1 VISGNSA
8 DDYGGAIHC
17 YASSPTI
24 TNCTI
29 TNNAAYGGGGG
40 VYCTQES
47 NPTIGNC
54 TITGN
59 TADDGGGVYCR
70 GSSPTITNCTVTG
83 NTATFDGGGIFCW
96 ESSPTITNCTICDNV
111 ADAGGGACCYDC
123 TLTITNCTI
132 AGNTASKF
140 GGGIFCWESSPTIT
154 NCTISGNTAHFDGG
168 GVCCGQGSPTITN
181 CILWGDTPQEIY
193 VISSQPVVSYGDV
206 QGGWEGTGNIDEDPL
221 FVDPDGPDDDPNTWE
236 DNDYHLSPASPCI
249 DAGCNV
255 AVPPDTA
262 DLDSDDDTT
271 EQTPLDLD
279 GEGRFFDDPDTPN
292 YGCCGEGVVVDMGA
306 YEYGGTGPQPCPGDL
321 DGDQDVDHSDLGMLL
336 SDWGCDYGDLDCSG
350 HTDQADLG
358 ILLAHWGDVCP

>member
-1 VISGNSA
+1 MISGNSA

-70 GSSPTITNCTVTG
+70 ESSPTITNCTISG
-83 NTATFDGGGIFCW
+83 NTADGGGGIFCW
-96 ESSPTITNCTICDNV
+96 ESSPTIANCVICDNV
-111 ADAGGGACCYDC
+111 ADVGAGVCCYDS

-140 GGGIFCWESSPTIT
+140 GGGIFCWDSSPTIT
-154 NCTISGNTAHFDGG
+154 NCTITGNTASKFGGG
-168 GVCCGQGSPTITN
+168 GVCCGLSSPTITN
-181 CILWGDTPQEIY
+181 CILWDDTPQEIY
-193 VISSQPVVSYGDV
+193 VISGQPVVSYGDV

-221 FVDPDGPDDDPNTWE
+221 FADPDGPDDDPNTWE
-236 DNDYHLSPASPCI
+236 DNDYHLSPGSPCI
-249 DAGCNV
+249 DAACNW

-262 DLDSDDDTT
+262 DLDEDGDV
-271 EQTPLDLD
+271 EEFTPLDLD
-279 GEGRFFDDPDTPN
+279 GEGRFFDDPDTDDT
-292 YGCCGEGVVVDMGA
+292 GCGCPAIVDMGA
-306 YEYGGTGPQPCPGDL
+306 YEFGGTGPQPCVGDL
-321 DGDQDVDHSDLGMLL
+321 DCDRAVGHSDLGILL
-336 SDWGCDYGDLDCSG
+336 AAWEQSTNGDLDCDG
-350 HTDQADLG
+350 DTDHSDLG